1 MTDATSVEQIEQAK
15 PYRTDGRRE
24 KEHADDAQRL
34 LRRLRDRGAE
44 GITTGELI
52 REGCCGLRPP
62 NRIGDLRDAGH
73 LIETRREGHGVFR
86 FVLIRECA
94 NPTPK
99 RQPKKAKQASL
110 PQSEDWFTRSTG
122 RPRPANPQPNFGPLF
137 SSVGDNRQ

>member
-1 MTDATSVEQIEQAK
+1 MGNAISIEQIEQAK
-15 PYRTDGRRE
+15 PHRPDGPRAE
-24 KEHADDAQRL
+24 YADDTQRL
-34 LRRLRDRGAE
+34 LKRLREVAAA

-62 NRIGDLRDAGH
+62 NRVKDLRDAGH
-73 LIETRREGHGVFR
+73 LIETRREAHGVFR

-99 RQPKKAKQASL
+99 RQPKKAKQAPL

-122 RPRPANPQPNFGPLF
+122 QPRPSSPQLGVGPLF
-137 SSVGDNRQ
+137 DGTVRS

>member
-1 MTDATSVEQIEQAK
+1 MGNTASVEQIEQAK
-15 PYRTDGRRE
+15 PYRPDGPRE
-24 KEHADDAQRL
+24 KYTDDAQRL
-34 LRRLRDRGAE
+34 LQRLRERGAE

-52 REGCCGLRPP
+52 REGCYGLRPP
-62 NRIGDLRDAGH
+62 NRAKDLRDAGH

-99 RQPKKAKQASL
+99 RQPKKAKQTSL

-122 RPRPANPQPNFGPLF
+122 QPRPASAQPDFGPLF
-137 SSVGDNRQ
+137 NSTGDR